1 MNTWDNIK
9 TAQIA
14 HNLVHRE
21 SDTGNIADFDPSC
34 IYCAGDNKSRTRN
47 YRNFLIY
54 LTNHYQ
60 LTDATDETNL
70 AFEKLSRRLK
80 VLIQESETET
90 NNEIAKSARKN
101 AEEIFETVRLGKTP
115 KTSFNDT
122 VSILIGVAYGTNIFD
137 NASNIELAHQ
147 LAYQQVVRDGNYL
160 ELSEKET
167 ITELI
172 NYIEKTPYLRPSSK
186 GKEKA
191 GDITPLILPTGTAG
205 SVSPI
210 LPAYIQQITLPE
222 FQPRSESSFL
232 SNWFGNSNQN
242 SAFRQLSYNFNYNI
256 MSGYNQNYYRDP
268 YGYGY
273 IQRPP
278 TYNYAGYYQPSHY
291 GLPPIQQTWGQ
302 TPVATTLPL
311 RVVTSQPIQNT
322 QTTTQPTQTTNTII
336 PPQNTTATLNTTTQA
351 QSTTTLPNILN
362 LTSQPTGTAGATAG
376 GSNSQSNATSNIGG
390 GHFPHFGTIGANP
403 VGGFGAF
410 GNNNNNPP

>member
-9 TAQIA
+9 VAQIA
-14 HNLVHRE
+14 HDLVYQE
-21 SDTGNIADFDPSC
+21 SSIRNITDFDLSC

-54 LTNHYQ
+54 LTNYYQ
-60 LTDATDETNL
+60 LTDTTDETNL
-70 AFEKLSRRLK
+70 AFEKLSRRLE
-80 VLIQESETET
+80 VFIQESEEET
-90 NNEIAKSARKN
+90 NKETAKSARKN
-101 AEEIFETVRLGKTP
+101 AKEIFETVRLGRTP
-115 KTSFNDT
+115 KTSFNDM

-160 ELSEKET
+160 ELSEEET
-167 ITELI
+167 VTELI

-191 GDITPLILPTGTAG
+191 GDITPLILPTGTTG

-210 LPAYIQQITLPE
+210 LPAYTQQITLPE

-232 SNWFGNSNQN
+232 SSWLGNSKQS
-242 SAFRQLSYNFNYNI
+242 SAFQQPSYNFNYNI

-291 GLPPIQQTWGQ
+291 GPPPVQQSWGQ
-302 TPVATTLPL
+302 TPVAITTPL
-311 RVVTSQPIQNT
+311 RVVTSQPTRNI
-322 QTTTQPTQTTNTII
+322 QTTTQLTQTTNTII
-336 PPQNTTATLNTTTQA
+336 PPQNTTTNQTQN
-351 QSTTTLPNILN
+351 TTTLPNILN
-362 LTSQPTGTAGATAG
+362 LT
-376 GSNSQSNATSNIGG
+376 
-390 GHFPHFGTIGANP
+390 
-403 VGGFGAF
+403 
-410 GNNNNNPP
+410 